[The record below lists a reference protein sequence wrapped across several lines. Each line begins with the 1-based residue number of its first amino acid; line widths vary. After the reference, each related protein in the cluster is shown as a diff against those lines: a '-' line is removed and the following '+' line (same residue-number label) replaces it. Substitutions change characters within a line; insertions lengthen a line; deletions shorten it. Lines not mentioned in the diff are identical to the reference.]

1 VCGMWSVVCGVYSL
15 QARRNGRGDRVR
27 DSGQRQRWDPFP
39 QPKQWCSLFSTD
51 EELSLSFPR
60 SSSRHIWHSLTLLLG
75 ITTVGGIS
83 SFAGC
88 GGGGDYIVAAQAKK
102 PQINVW
108 QWGKPHALMQCH
120 IQEITTAIAT
130 DTSGFYLC
138 GGTKGGRLFLWELS
152 SGALVQSWQAHFKAL
167 TTVTFAPCGN
177 FLISTSEDG
186 MVRVWDLVSLLN
198 SSSDTRATSHSE
210 SSQIKSFSPYRCGPS
225 PLLLSSHGSCAARGL
240 LTLSPLPACISSPLV
255 VPPPRSESSPRLLIE
270 LSPSTTC
277 TPTDCSPP
285 NPSLSPSPAAL

>member
-1 VCGMWSVVCGVYSL
+1 
-15 QARRNGRGDRVR
+15 
-27 DSGQRQRWDPFP
+27 
-39 QPKQWCSLFSTD
+39 
-51 EELSLSFPR
+51 
-60 SSSRHIWHSLTLLLG
+60 
-75 ITTVGGIS
+75 VGGIS

-225 PLLLSSHGSCAARGL
+225 PLSSSLLMALVQLVDSSHSLHYRPASPYHWWSL
-240 LTLSPLPACISSPLV
+240 LH
-255 VPPPRSESSPRLLIE
+255 
-270 LSPSTTC
+270 
-277 TPTDCSPP
+277 DP
-285 NPSLSPSPAAL
+285 NPHRVS